1 MITTSKIKELVD
13 AGRDNYE
20 IARIIVNEEIEK
32 HVPLTLDDLPDTAT
46 VGSEIEAIVECI
58 EQGDYEDALTIAQ
71 ESAELILEDEGFELN
86 NDSEED
92 S

>member
-20 IARIIVNEEIEK
+20 IARIIVNKEIEK
-32 HVPLTLDDLPDTAT
+32 YVPLTLDDLPDTAT